1 MQNPVLRRWGR
12 FAPYILAL
20 ASLLLFL
27 WGARWLVQSP
37 DAGASWSLVT
47 GVVNRVAPQGPAAGR
62 LWPGDRILAVDG
74 LPLWQARLSPER
86 RPGQLIHL
94 LVERMGRTQP
104 VVVTLAQPSWS
115 ELLSRLQ
122 PVLIGLIFWDL
133 GVIVL
138 AFSALGGE
146 AFLFFLLCQI
156 SSAALVS
163 GAASAFA
170 PLWVSELFG
179 LLLWWLVPLAVDF
192 HFRFPLSAAQPR
204 AGRLTVLVYLLAALG
219 AFLDLASVSA
229 GSSRGLLYLVRR
241 FWLLGGLLGVVLL
254 LARAYRRAVV
264 LEARQQIGIVVLG
277 GMLAIIPFL
286 GLFLLPEALLHQPF
300 LPYEISF
307 LFLLAIPLAYGYAIL
322 HHRLIH
328 LDRHVNRGAT
338 LLLVVMLLGTLYL
351 MVNAALQQL
360 IPPEIWQQPTVNF
373 VLVMLL
379 TMAFGPLHA
388 YLQVA
393 VSRLVYG
400 GWYDYRSA
408 VQQVSRRLDQVEDS
422 ATLAQVLSRAIQT
435 TMRLECTCL
444 LLPDDRKGGLVTSGL
459 ACQSCLVH
467 QGEPLQ
473 LEMEGALSQC
483 LRARGEVTEA
493 QVLREAL
500 RGKAL
505 SEAEARLLACEH
517 AWLWI
522 PLRGRERSF
531 GILVLGAKSG
541 RDVFSADDLAILE
554 VITRQAGIA
563 LQNVQ
568 LIHELRQQVQE
579 VGRLHQEIIH
589 AREAERKHVA
599 RELHDQVI
607 QSLIGLNYR
616 LSELRLRPEV
626 DLQRESA
633 RLQQDVRRILDDVRH
648 VCADLRPPTLD
659 SLGLV
664 PAIRS
669 RLREVE
675 AQDTL
680 QVGLRVDGEEQ
691 NLPEEI
697 ALCLYRVLQEALL
710 NVQRH
715 AAARRVE
722 VRVQFDSH
730 EVRLSVEDDGQGF
743 LVPSRLGA
751 LMNGGHF
758 GLVGLRERLEMV
770 NGALAIASTPGK
782 GTRLEARVPL
792 SQADGRA
799 SAAL

>member
-1 MQNPVLRRWGR
+1 L
-12 FAPYILAL
+12 PYVLAL
-20 ASLLLFL
+20 ASLLLLL

-37 DAGASWSLVT
+37 DPGASWSLVT
-47 GVVNRVAPQGPAAGR
+47 GVVNRVASQGPAAG
-62 LWPGDRILAVDG
+62 LLQPGDRILAVDG
-74 LPLWQARLSPER
+74 LPVRQARLSPGR
-86 RPGQLIHL
+86 RPGEPLHL
-94 LVERMGRTQP
+94 LIERAGRTQA
-104 VVVTLAQPSWS
+104 VVVTLVQPSLS
-115 ELLSRLQ
+115 EMLSRLQ

-133 GVIVL
+133 GTVVL
-138 AFSALGGE
+138 AFSALEGE
-146 AFLFFLLCQI
+146 ALLFFLLSQV
-156 SSAALVS
+156 SSAALVA

-170 PLWVSELFG
+170 PLWIGALFG

-192 HFRFPLSAAQPR
+192 HFRFPIPGARPRSA
-204 AGRLTVLVYLLAALG
+204 RLTVLVYLLAILG
-219 AFLDLASVSA
+219 ALLDLTSASA
-229 GSSRGLLYLVRR
+229 GDGRELLYLVRR
-241 FWLLGGLLGVVLL
+241 FWLVGGLLGVVLL
-254 LARAYRRAVV
+254 LVRAYRQAIV
-264 LEARQQIGIVVLG
+264 LETRQQIGVVALG

-286 GLFLLPEALLHQPF
+286 GLFLLPEALLHRPF
-300 LPYEISF
+300 LPYEASF

-338 LLLVVMLLGTLYL
+338 LLLGVMLLAILYL
-351 MVNAALQQL
+351 MANAALQHI
-360 IPPEIWQQPTVNF
+360 IPPEMWQQPTVNL
-373 VLVMLL
+373 VLVMLM
-379 TMAFGPLHA
+379 TIVFGPLHTR
-388 YLQVA
+388 LQIA

-400 GWYDYRSA
+400 GWYDYRSV
-408 VQQVSRRLDQVEDS
+408 VQQVSRRLDQVEDG
-422 ATLAQVLSRAIQT
+422 ATLAQALSQAIQT
-435 TMRLECTCL
+435 TMQLECTCL
-444 LLPDDRKGGLVTSGL
+444 LLPDDRKDGLVTSGL

-467 QGEPLQ
+467 QGGPLQ
-473 LEMEGALSQC
+473 LEVRGALSQC

-505 SEAEARLLACEH
+505 SEGEARLLACER

-522 PLRGRERSF
+522 PLWGRERSF
-531 GILVLGAKSG
+531 GILILGAKNG
-541 RDVFSADDLAILE
+541 REIFSADDLAILE
-554 VITRQAGIA
+554 IITRQAGVA

-616 LSELRLRPEV
+616 LSELRLRPDL
-626 DLQRESA
+626 DLQIESA

-648 VCADLRPPTLD
+648 VCANLRPPTLD

-675 AQDTL
+675 TQDTL
-680 QVGLRVDGEEQ
+680 QIRLRVDGEEQ

-697 ALCLYRVLQEALL
+697 ALCLYRVFQEALL

-715 AAARRVE
+715 AAARCLE
-722 VRVQFDSH
+722 VRVQFGLH

-743 LVPSRLGA
+743 FVPPRLGM
-751 LMNGGHF
+751 LMNEGHF

-770 NGALAIASTPGK
+770 NGTLAIASTPGK
-782 GTRLEARVPL
+782 GTCLEARVPL
-792 SQADGRA
+792 PQAVGHV